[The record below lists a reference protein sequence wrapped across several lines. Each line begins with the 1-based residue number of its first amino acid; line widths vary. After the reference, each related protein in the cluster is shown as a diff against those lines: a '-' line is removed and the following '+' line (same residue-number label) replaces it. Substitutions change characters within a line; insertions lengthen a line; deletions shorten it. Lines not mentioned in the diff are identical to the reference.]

1 MQVFSPGN
9 YQKLGSTRDDAAGE
23 AFDKVGKM
31 LGLPYPGGP
40 EIEKAAQNGNPL
52 AYDFP
57 RSMMQGGELDFSFSG
72 LKTAVLYTL
81 QKDPS
86 AKIEDIAA
94 SFQAAVVD
102 VLVEKSIR
110 AAKATKTNL
119 ISLSGGVSLNRT
131 VREAF
136 TQRCNKEGIDLAIAK
151 SELCT
156 DNAAMIAFAGLLR
169 FLSGKTDPLDGDI
182 DPNLKL

>member
-1 MQVFSPGN
+1 
-9 YQKLGSTRDDAAGE
+9 
-23 AFDKVGKM
+23 
-31 LGLPYPGGP
+31 
-40 EIEKAAQNGNPL
+40 
-52 AYDFP
+52 
-57 RSMMQGGELDFSFSG
+57 
-72 LKTAVLYTL
+72 LYTL

-110 AAKATKTNL
+110 AAKATKTKL

-131 VREAF
+131 VRDAF
-136 TQRCNKEGIDLAIAK
+136 TKRCNNEGIDLAIAK

-169 FLSGKTDPLDGDI
+169 FLSGKIDPLDGDI